1 MSGNTCQFSKTYLHK
16 QMFVLGLVR
25 EEKIGLRNV
34 WEIKMAETVI
44 FHIDVN
50 SAFLSWEAVFRIRH
64 LGGGLDLRTVPSAV
78 SGDMAKRHGIILA
91 KSIPAKKYNIQ
102 TGEPVTDAKRKYPGL
117 ILVPP
122 NYELYEKN
130 SKAFMELLRTYSPV
144 VEQYSIDEAY
154 MDMTGMEKLFGP
166 PVIAASRLKDEI
178 ARKLGF
184 TVNVGISSN
193 KLLAK
198 MASDFKK
205 PDRVHTLFPK
215 EIEKKMWCLPVKDLF
230 FVGSATEK
238 KLHTLGIH
246 TIGELACADPALL
259 KAVLKKQGEVI
270 WNFANGR
277 DVSLV
282 EAEPPANKGYGN
294 STTIAFDVK
303 DAGTAKIVLLSLAE
317 TVAGR
322 LRRDNVK
329 IEVISVSI
337 RYDDLSFS
345 GHQKVLAQPTNIT
358 NEIKEAACRL
368 FDELWDGRPVRH
380 LGIHTGKV
388 REAMQM
394 RQLSL
399 FEDCEKYEKLEKL
412 DQAIDRIR
420 ERFGADVI
428 KRAVFANQHR
438 LDHMNGGISRE
449 KRTVDYN
456 KEKVM

>member
-25 EEKIGLRNV
+25 EEEIGLRNV

-215 EIEKKMWCLPVKDLF
+215 EIEKKC
-230 FVGSATEK
+230 G
-238 KLHTLGIH
+238 G
-246 TIGELACADPALL
+246 
-259 KAVLKKQGEVI
+259 
-270 WNFANGR
+270 
-277 DVSLV
+277 
-282 EAEPPANKGYGN
+282 
-294 STTIAFDVK
+294 
-303 DAGTAKIVLLSLAE
+303 
-317 TVAGR
+317 
-322 LRRDNVK
+322 
-329 IEVISVSI
+329 
-337 RYDDLSFS
+337 
-345 GHQKVLAQPTNIT
+345 
-358 NEIKEAACRL
+358 CR
-368 FDELWDGRPVRH
+368 
-380 LGIHTGKV
+380 
-388 REAMQM
+388 
-394 RQLSL
+394 
-399 FEDCEKYEKLEKL
+399 
-412 DQAIDRIR
+412 
-420 ERFGADVI
+420 
-428 KRAVFANQHR
+428 
-438 LDHMNGGISRE
+438 
-449 KRTVDYN
+449 
-456 KEKVM
+456 